1 MTADGERWKRKYL
14 DLIDENDQLQ
24 KRFKDQ
30 TDNLRRAL
38 VRLSLISEGRDPDL
52 DSQLDGLRQ
61 FLRNDQI
68 TGLSKLLDRVEEGF
82 ERWQSHQ
89 ERHRQKLYHALLSIE
104 TSHASLPRALKAP
117 VKKLRKQSKDGDSV
131 ELLLGMVSA
140 LRQWAEALVEASG
153 HGADKAGEKGDSW
166 FGRLFGSK
174 AEDANNQDESSDAN
188 GTGDDTTE
196 DSGDTRQYDIEEAV
210 NQAEEGMSQLTV
222 EVSKLLQSLVS
233 KLTLPNQEQPRA
245 LRLLTKIKEGLS
257 WYELVPALEILAELV
272 LAALGSE
279 QQEFEAF
286 LKTLNQR
293 LATLQSWLKKGEEL
307 ESGFKTASAEFD
319 AKMRDHLDDLKN
331 TLSADPQDFGAL
343 KVSVTTKLDEIFGTV
358 NHYRSEQQTR
368 EQAFESHIGEL
379 KSRIQAMEGE
389 LNDAKAQLKKSQLK
403 AMTDSLTQLP
413 NRGAYDIYIQTEYER
428 FRRYGH
434 PLSLV
439 VCDVDRFKSIND
451 TYGHTAGD
459 KVLQLISRQV
469 KKGTRDTD
477 LLARYGGEEFVVI
490 LPETDSEGALRVAE
504 KIRKQVEA
512 SPFHFKGKRVQI
524 TISCGIASF
533 TKDAVPDN
541 VFDAADRALYAA
553 KEGGRNQCQIGEVL
567 LDANDDAAD
576 L

>member
-68 TGLSKLLDRVEEGF
+68 TGLTKLLDRVEEGF

-89 ERHRQKLYHALLSIE
+89 EGHRQKLYHALLSLE
-104 TSHASLPRALKAP
+104 TSHASIPRTLKAP
-117 VKKLRKQSKDGDSV
+117 LKKLRKQAKDGDSV
-131 ELLLGMVSA
+131 ALLLGMVSA
-140 LRQWAEALVEASG
+140 LRLWAEALVEATG
-153 HGADKAGEKGDSW
+153 HSADKTQDKGDSW

-174 AEDANNQDESSDAN
+174 
-188 GTGDDTTE
+188 TE
-196 DSGDTRQYDIEEAV
+196 DSSETEDEAGNRSDSSEAQQYDIEEV
-210 NQAEEGMSQLTV
+210 VSQAEEGMSQLTL

-257 WYELVPALEILAELV
+257 WYELVPALEMLAELV

-286 LKTLNQR
+286 LKTLNDR
-293 LATLQSWLKKGEEL
+293 LATLQTWLQKGEEL

-358 NHYRSEQQTR
+358 NHYRSEQQSR
-368 EQAFESHIGEL
+368 EQTFESHIGEL
-379 KSRIQAMEGE
+379 KSRIETMEGE
-389 LNDAKAQLKKSQLK
+389 LHQAKDQLKKSQLK

-439 VCDVDRFKSIND
+439 VCDVDHFKSIND

-490 LPETDSEGALRVAE
+490 LPETDSAGALRVAE
-504 KIRKQVEA
+504 KIRQQVES

-533 TKDAVPDN
+533 SPEAEPDD
-541 VFDAADRALYAA
+541 VFDAADRALYTA
-553 KEGGRNQCQIGEVL
+553 KEGGRNQCQIGEVSITGAS
-567 LDANDDAAD
+567 DSDSTAH
-576 L
+576 